1 MGHNQI
7 DFALEKP
14 HDKTRGGIR
23 MSFFFIVFFIGAV
36 VVSFLSL
43 VGCSEGSMTK
53 IAQADL
59 AGEWCYSSFDGKPS
73 RTKIEFKSDGTFTAT
88 DLHGI
93 VLDVN
98 AIDLITAGDW
108 TLKKVDQGKLL
119 IELTV
124 RQVKKVYVIGGYVIN
139 KNGVLSLRF
148 ELGDPDSKKFTDFV
162 KEIK

>member
-1 MGHNQI
+1 MGYNQI

-14 HDKTRGGIR
+14 HDKTTGGIR

-59 AGEWCYSSFDGKPS
+59 VGEWCYSSLDGKPS
-73 RTKIEFKSDGTFTAT
+73 RTKIEFKSDGTFIAT

-108 TLKKVDQGKLL
+108 T
-119 IELTV
+119 
-124 RQVKKVYVIGGYVIN
+124 VKSKRSSPYPPLASASFAFRLACAIAA
-139 KNGVLSLRF
+139 GVSA
-148 ELGDPDSKKFTDFV
+148 S
-162 KEIK
+162 